1 MLAIALSIMPV
12 FSVSE
17 SFCSRSFF
25 SIWSPVL
32 HQIISLIA
40 KAWMLCLTPAPSGY
54 FYSLNLGT
62 LSAVIGCAFF
72 GGEGALK
79 SYSRREKEKWRVK
92 MRKVSMRIFLDL
104 ILRIVG
110 EANIVD

>member
-17 SFCSRSFF
+17 SFCTRSFS

-79 SYSRREKEKWRVK
+79 SYSRREKEKWGVK